1 MRAISGRERKETGQM
16 RPRAIVAVTV
26 LAAAS
31 LVAGGWGAASA
42 QARATCTW
50 GGAPANPTGKLWYTG
65 GGITNTP
72 STEPLPFIATGPL
85 AGDCS
90 GTLTYR
96 GIQGTGSTC
105 AFGPFEAKV
114 IGLKGIVRAAG
125 DNAVGL
131 VPALLYDKSGNV
143 VGSEDPQVL
152 TSGTE
157 EQNFGF
163 TNCNSPEG
171 FKDGN
176 FSSVIELFS

>member
-1 MRAISGRERKETGQM
+1 M
-16 RPRAIVAVTV
+16 RPRAIVAVTAI
-26 LAAAS
+26 AAAS

-42 QARATCTW
+42 QADTTCTW
-50 GGAPANPTGKLWYTG
+50 GGTPAEPNGTVSYGRQ
-65 GGITNTP
+65 GITNTP

-85 AGDCS
+85 GGDCR

-96 GIQGTGSTC
+96 GVQGAGSTC

-114 IGLKGIVRAAG
+114 IGLAGVVRAAG
-125 DNAVGL
+125 DNVVGL

-157 EQNFGF
+157 EQNIGF

-171 FKDGN
+171 FREGN
-176 FSSVIELFS
+176 FSSVIELFR